1 MLRVNW
7 HLLSCCKTVHS
18 TRNLATD
25 CVAAVGCIREHCN
38 SSASAAAVWFSGQ
51 YRITDDPPAAQC
63 AVDNPL
69 LYHGLAHYFSQARN
83 PSKCTQCHNGSEPSG
98 NNGFWSQTSLPRLV
112 DPFLHSSPVCP
123 TYRQT
128 HRQTTGLYCDICGSG
143 PCPWTVCKPYT
154 TNAVRTSFVGAKF
167 YCSHAL
173 AGGNQCHQI
182 WDKMLE
188 FFSTAFYSPLSPY
201 L

>member
-1 MLRVNW
+1 MHQFRFSAIEKLCHRKYIKHVAMLKCCAMQLCDGIRDALCQLKPSQ
-7 HLLSCCKTVHS
+7 LLQNCTTSVHS

-83 PSKCTQCHNGSEPSG
+83 PSKCTQCHNGSEPSC
-98 NNGFWSQTSLPRLV
+98 NNGFLSQTSLPRLV

-128 HRQTTGLYCDICGSG
+128 HRQTTGLHCDICGSG
-143 PCPWTVCKPYT
+143 PRP
-154 TNAVRTSFVGAKF
+154 
-167 YCSHAL
+167 
-173 AGGNQCHQI
+173 
-182 WDKMLE
+182 
-188 FFSTAFYSPLSPY
+188 
-201 L
+201 